1 MKNKKL
7 NTKFQNLKSEHGIT
21 LIALIITIVVML
33 ILVAVTLM
41 IALGDNG
48 ILSNTK
54 ESAVLSERAQ
64 LHEQIMG
71 AMKLTEKGNID
82 IQETYETAKTKLS
95 MQGYTVGAL
104 QEDGTFEVTG
114 KYGTHKYK
122 ITETEITIEENETEN
137 DESGDN
143 IIDEEIEWAY
153 IDMYGEFYE
162 LLYIGSNEEVEI
174 VEDKEIKA
182 YVGKT
187 NEDTEEIEYNT
198 EEIISIRFSE
208 IEEIDVDNVKK
219 LTIGQIAKDKYIYHS
234 YDVEWEIVVLGNY
247 GDIPENRFDDRN
259 LEKVVIE
266 DGVTTIEDYAFHKN
280 NLISVTIPASVTSI
294 GQAAFGSWD
303 YTTNNHVIN
312 YGGTKEQWDAINMNI
327 RSVFS
332 TIDRNAKVIFA
343 DGTEALVFPD
353 GK

>member
-1 MKNKKL
+1 
-7 NTKFQNLKSEHGIT
+7 
-21 LIALIITIVVML
+21 ML

-54 ESAVLSERAQ
+54 ESSVLSERAQ

-71 AMKLTEKGNID
+71 AMKLTDKGNIE

-95 MQGYTVGAL
+95 MQGYTVGEL

-153 IDMYGEFYE
+153 IDMFGEYYS
-162 LLYIGSNEEVEI
+162 LLYIGNEEEVEI
-174 VEDKEIKA
+174 VQDKEIQV
-182 YVGKT
+182 YIGFF
-187 NEDTEEIEYNT
+187 NEDTEEYEYNT
-198 EEIISIRFSE
+198 EEITTVRYSE
-208 IEEIDVDNVKK
+208 VEEINIEKNVKK
-219 LTIGQIAKDKYIYHS
+219 FIMGQVIRDAYIYPS
-234 YDVEWEIVVLGNY
+234 YDTPLELVILGDY
-247 GDIPENRFDDRN
+247 GDIPEYHFDDRN
-259 LEKVVIE
+259 IDKVVIGE
-266 DGVTTIEDYAFHKN
+266 GVTSIGDYAFHKN

-312 YGGTKEQWDAINMNI
+312 YGGTKEQWENIEMDLSKIFGNISEDAKI
-327 RSVFS
+327 V
-332 TIDRNAKVIFA
+332 FA
-343 DGTEALVFPD
+343 DGTEAPLFP
-353 GK
+353 